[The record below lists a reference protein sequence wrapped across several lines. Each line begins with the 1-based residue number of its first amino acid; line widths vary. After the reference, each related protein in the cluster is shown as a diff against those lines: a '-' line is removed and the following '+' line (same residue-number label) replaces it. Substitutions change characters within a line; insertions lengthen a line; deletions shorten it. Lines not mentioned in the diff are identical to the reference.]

1 MKFPWAMDPRSVEAL
16 LPKSPDRCD
25 SSSIMLVCYQLWLGL
40 AKLLARRDDDAACL
54 GDVTD
59 RRYTNRVN
67 LETAD

>member
-1 MKFPWAMDPRSVEAL
+1 MKFPWAMDRRTVGAL
-16 LPKSPDRCD
+16 LPKSPDHYD
-25 SSSIMLVCYQLWLGL
+25 SLSIMLVCYQLWL

>member
-1 MKFPWAMDPRSVEAL
+1 MDRWTVRAL
-16 LPKSPDRCD
+16 LLKSPDQYD
-25 SSSIMLVCYQLWLGL
+25 SSSILLVCYQLWLCLG
-40 AKLLARRDDDAACL
+40 KLLARRDDDAACL

>member
-1 MKFPWAMDPRSVEAL
+1 
-16 LPKSPDRCD
+16 
-25 SSSIMLVCYQLWLGL
+25 MLVCYQLWL

>member
-25 SSSIMLVCYQLWLGL
+25 SSSIMLVCYQLWL
-40 AKLLARRDDDAACL
+40 AKLLARRDDNAACL

-67 LETAD
+67 LETAS